1 LDQPL
6 HDQDEDATMT
16 VINTNLQS
24 INAQRNL
31 FKTQKGLDVSLQR
44 LSSGLRINSA
54 KDDAAGLAISQRFTS
69 QIRGQTQAIRNAN
82 DGISLVQIAESALVE
97 VSSNLQRIRELSVQ
111 SANATFSDTDR
122 VALQQEVGELIQEI
136 DRVGQATNF
145 NGVRLLDGSFSD
157 KVFQTGDQ
165 VGDNIKINGRINTTK
180 AGLELT
186 TATASVQGTTAVTGA
201 ALIAGDL
208 TINGLD
214 VGSVEGDAK
223 VIADKI
229 ATLKS
234 NLSAVAVNSQ
244 SGIAF
249 GDVANAANQSVY
261 LLKLDGNA
269 VNLTYGAAETIT
281 AQKVADAINTISGYA
296 ASVTGGQLNIT
307 KADGSNF
314 KLEESGTAA
323 TGAAGLVGDG
333 LPADAVT
340 YRGKITVTSTDEA
353 LVIAGNA
360 PAKAGLTA
368 QSITQATNTLR
379 IDTVQ
384 GAEAMINAVD
394 KALSTVNSNRA
405 SLGAVQN
412 RFDSVVTS
420 LQTSIESLS
429 AARSRILDADFASE
443 TANLTKN
450 QILQQAGI
458 AMLSQANQLPQN
470 ILSLLR

>member
-1 LDQPL
+1 
-6 HDQDEDATMT
+6 MT
-16 VINTNLQS
+16 IINTNLQS

-31 FKTQKGLDVSLQR
+31 FRTQKGLDVSLQR

-82 DGISLVQIAESALVE
+82 DGISLVQIAESSLVE
-97 VSSNLQRIRELSVQ
+97 VTNNLQRIRELSVQ

-122 VALQQEVGELIQEI
+122 QALQQEVGELIQEI
-136 DRVGQATNF
+136 DRVGRSTNF
-145 NGVRLLDGSFSD
+145 NGVRLLDGSFAD

-165 VGDNIKINGRINTTK
+165 VGDNIAISGKINTTK
-180 AGLELT
+180 AGLQLT
-186 TATASVQGTTAVTGA
+186 TATATQQGTAVGA
-201 ALIAGDL
+201 ANLIAGDL
-208 TINGLD
+208 TVNGLD
-214 VGSVEGDAK
+214 VGAVAADAK
-223 VIADKI
+223 AIADRI

-234 NLSAVAVNSQ
+234 NLSATATNAQ
-244 SGIAF
+244 TTIAF
-249 GDVANAANQSVY
+249 TTVTAPASQADY

-269 VNLTYGAAETIT
+269 VNLTYGAGNVT
-281 AQKVADAINTISGYA
+281 AQNVADAINEIAGYS
-296 ASVTGGQLNIT
+296 ASVVAGDLNIT

-314 KLEESGTAA
+314 ILEESGTLAGAEGLAA
-323 TGAAGLVGDG
+323 AST
-333 LPADAVT
+333 T
-340 YRGKITVTSTDEA
+340 YRGTVSVTSTDEA
-353 LVIAGNA
+353 LTIAGND
-360 PAKAGLTA
+360 PTKAGLA
-368 QSITQATNTLR
+368 AESITQATNTLR
-379 IDTVQ
+379 IDSVE
-384 GAEAMINAVD
+384 GAEAMITAVD
-394 KALSTVNSNRA
+394 AALSQVNSNRA
-405 SLGAVQN
+405 ALGAVQN

-429 AARSRILDADFASE
+429 AARSRILDADFAAE

>member
-1 LDQPL
+1 MLELRPAAPNDQE
-6 HDQDEDATMT
+6 EDATMT
-16 VINTNLQS
+16 IINTNLQS

-122 VALQQEVGELIQEI
+122 AALEQEVSELIQEI

-145 NGVRLLDGSFSD
+145 NGVRLLDGSFSN

-165 VGDNIKINGRINTTK
+165 VGDNIKINGKINTTK
-180 AGLELT
+180 AGLQLT
-186 TATASVQGTTAVTGA
+186 TATATSQGTAVTGVD
-201 ALIAGDL
+201 LIAGDL
-208 TINGLD
+208 TVNGLD
-214 VGSVEGDAK
+214 VGAVAGDAK
-223 VIADKI
+223 AIADKI

-234 NLSAVAVNSQ
+234 SLSATAVNSKTA
-244 SGIAF
+244 IAF
-249 GDVANAANQSVY
+249 TTVTAPADQAAY

-269 VNLTYGAAETIT
+269 VNLTYGANVT
-281 AQKVADAINTISGYA
+281 AQNVADAINTISGYT
-296 ASVTGGQLNIT
+296 ASVTAGALNIQ

-323 TGAAGLVGDG
+323 AASGL
-333 LPADAVT
+333 ATATTT
-340 YRGKITVTSTDEA
+340 YYGTVKVTSTDEA
-353 LVIAGNA
+353 LVIAGNT

-379 IDTVQ
+379 IDTVE
-384 GAEAMINAVD
+384 GAEDMINAVD
-394 KALSTVNSNRA
+394 SALATVNSNRA

>member
-1 LDQPL
+1 
-6 HDQDEDATMT
+6 MT
-16 VINTNLQS
+16 IINTNLQS

-31 FKTQKGLDVSLQR
+31 FRTQKGLDVSLQR

-82 DGISLVQIAESALVE
+82 DGISLVQIAESSLVE
-97 VSSNLQRIRELSVQ
+97 VTNNLQRIRELSVQ

-122 VALQQEVGELIQEI
+122 QALQQEVGELIQEI
-136 DRVGQATNF
+136 DRVGRSTNF
-145 NGVRLLDGSFSD
+145 NGVKLLDGSFAN

-165 VGDNIKINGRINTTK
+165 VGDNIAISGKINTTK
-180 AGLELT
+180 AGLRLT
-186 TATASVQGTTAVTGA
+186 TATATQQGTAVGA
-201 ALIAGDL
+201 ADLIAGDL
-208 TINGLD
+208 VVNDLD
-214 VGSVEGDAK
+214 VGAVAADAK
-223 VIADKI
+223 AIADRI

-234 NLSAVAVNSQ
+234 SLSATATNDQTGIVFTSVTAPASQ
-244 SGIAF
+244 A
-249 GDVANAANQSVY
+249 DY

-269 VNLTYGAAETIT
+269 VNLTYGGGNVT
-281 AQKVADAINTISGYA
+281 AQDVADAINEISGYT
-296 ASVTGGQLNIT
+296 ASVVAGALDIS

-314 KLEESGTAA
+314 IVEESGTLAA
-323 TGAAGLVGDG
+323 TEGLAA
-333 LPADAVT
+333 AATT
-340 YRGKITVTSTDEA
+340 YRGTVSVTSTDEA
-353 LVIAGNA
+353 LNIAGND
-360 PAKAGLTA
+360 PAKAGLA
-368 QSITQATNTLR
+368 AESITQATNSLR
-379 IDTVQ
+379 IDTVE
-384 GAEAMINAVD
+384 GAEAMITAVD
-394 KALSTVNSNRA
+394 AALQQVNTNRA

>member
-1 LDQPL
+1 
-6 HDQDEDATMT
+6 MT
-16 VINTNLQS
+16 IINTNLQS

-31 FKTQKGLDVSLQR
+31 FRTQKNLDVSLQR

-69 QIRGQTQAIRNAN
+69 QIRGQTQAIRNSN

-97 VSSNLQRIRELSVQ
+97 VSNNLQRIRELSVQ
-111 SANATFSDTDR
+111 SANATFSDSDR
-122 VALQQEVGELIQEI
+122 VALQQEASELIQEI
-136 DRVGQATNF
+136 DRVGKNTNF
-145 NGVRLLDGSFSD
+145 NGIKLTDGSFSD

-165 VGDNIKINGRINTTK
+165 VGDNIKISGKINATK
-180 AGLELT
+180 AGLKLT
-186 TATASVQGTTAVTGA
+186 TATAMQEGIASGTGAITGA
-201 ALIAGDL
+201 AINAGDL

-214 VGSVEGDAK
+214 VGAIDVADAK
-223 VIADKI
+223 AIAEKI
-229 ATLKS
+229 STLKS
-234 NLSAVAVNSQ
+234 NLTATAKNEQ
-244 SGIAF
+244 TGIAF
-249 GDVANAANQSVY
+249 GTVTAPADQSAY

-269 VNLTYGAAETIT
+269 VNLTYDGTDVTIAE
-281 AQKVADAINTISGYA
+281 VATAINEISGYTA
-296 ASVTGGQLNIT
+296 KVNGGNLEIT

-314 KLEESGTAA
+314 KLEDSGAA
-323 TGAAGLVGDG
+323 SNGAAGLAGGAAGAGTAQDYYGV
-333 LPADAVT
+333 V
-340 YRGKITVTSTDEA
+340 TVTSTDES
-353 LVIAGNA
+353 LVIGGTD
-360 PAKAGLTA
+360 PTKAGLTA
-368 QSITQATNTLR
+368 VSITQATNTLN
-379 IDTVQ
+379 IDSVE

-394 KALSTVNSNRA
+394 EALAVVNSNRA
-405 SLGAVQN
+405 ALGAVQN

-429 AARSRILDADFASE
+429 AARSRILDADFAAE

>member
-1 LDQPL
+1 
-6 HDQDEDATMT
+6 MT

-31 FKTQKGLDVSLQR
+31 FRTQKGLDVSLQR

-54 KDDAAGLAISQRFTS
+54 KDDAAGLAISERFTS

-97 VSSNLQRIRELSVQ
+97 VTNNLQRIRELSVQ
-111 SANATFSDTDR
+111 SANATFSNTDR

-136 DRVGQATNF
+136 DRVGKATNF
-145 NGVRLLDGSFSD
+145 NGVRLLDGSFANNT
-157 KVFQTGDQ
+157 FQTGDQ
-165 VGDNIKINGRINTTK
+165 VGDNITISGQINTTK
-180 AGLELT
+180 AGLQLT
-186 TATASVQGTTAVTGA
+186 TATASQQGTAVTGV
-201 ALIAGDL
+201 ALVAGDL
-208 TINGLD
+208 TVNGID
-214 VGSVEGDAK
+214 VGAVAGDAK
-223 VIADKI
+223 AIADRI
-229 ATLKS
+229 ATLQS
-234 NLSAVAVNSQ
+234 NLSAEAINSQ
-244 SGIAF
+244 TGIAF
-249 GDVANAANQSVY
+249 TTVVAPANQDEY

-269 VNLTYGAAETIT
+269 VNLTYGANVT
-281 AQKVADAINTISGYA
+281 AQNVADAINQISGYT
-296 ASVTGGQLNIT
+296 ASVTGGALNIS

-314 KLEESGTAA
+314 VLEQSGTAA
-323 TGAAGLVGDG
+323 GATGLAA
-333 LPADAVT
+333 ANTT
-340 YRGKITVTSTDEA
+340 YYGTVKVTSTDEA
-353 LVIAGNA
+353 LVIAGND

-379 IDTVQ
+379 IDTVA
-384 GAEAMINAVD
+384 GAEAMILAVD
-394 KALSTVNSNRA
+394 KALGVVNSNRA
-405 SLGAVQN
+405 ALGAVQN

-429 AARSRILDADFASE
+429 AARSRILDADFAAE

>member
-1 LDQPL
+1 
-6 HDQDEDATMT
+6 MT

-31 FKTQKGLDVSLQR
+31 FRTQKGLDVSLQR

-82 DGISLVQIAESALVE
+82 DGISLVQIAESSLVE
-97 VSSNLQRIRELSVQ
+97 VTNNLQRIRELSVQ

-122 VALQQEVGELIQEI
+122 QALQQEVGELIQEI
-136 DRVGQATNF
+136 DRVGRSTNF
-145 NGVRLLDGSFSD
+145 NGVKLLDGSFAN

-165 VGDNIKINGRINTTK
+165 VGDNISISGKINTTK
-180 AGLELT
+180 AGLRLT
-186 TATASVQGTTAVTGA
+186 TATATQQGTAVGTTD
-201 ALIAGDL
+201 LVAGDL
-208 TINGLD
+208 VVNDLD
-214 VGSVEGDAK
+214 VGAVAADAK
-223 VIADKI
+223 AIADRI

-234 NLSAVAVNSQ
+234 SLSATATNTQAGITFGTVTAPADQ
-244 SGIAF
+244 SE
-249 GDVANAANQSVY
+249 Y

-269 VNLTYGAAETIT
+269 VNLTYGADVT
-281 AQKVADAINTISGYA
+281 AQDVADAINEISGYTA
-296 ASVTGGQLNIT
+296 TVVAGDLTIT

-314 KLEESGTAA
+314 TLEESGTAA
-323 TGAAGLVGDG
+323 AADG
-333 LPADAVT
+333 LAAATTT
-340 YRGKITVTSTDEA
+340 YRGTVSVTSTDEA
-353 LVIAGNA
+353 LTIAGND
-360 PAKAGLTA
+360 PAKAGLA
-368 QSITQATNTLR
+368 AESITQATNTLR
-379 IDTVQ
+379 IDTVA
-384 GAEAMINAVD
+384 GAEAMITAVD
-394 KALSTVNSNRA
+394 AALSQVNSNRA

-429 AARSRILDADFASE
+429 AARSRILDADFAAE

>member
-1 LDQPL
+1 
-6 HDQDEDATMT
+6 MT
-16 VINTNLQS
+16 IINTNLQS

-31 FKTQKGLDVSLQR
+31 FRTQKGLDVSLQR

-82 DGISLVQIAESALVE
+82 DGISLVQIAESSLVE
-97 VSSNLQRIRELSVQ
+97 VTNNLQRIRELSVQ

-122 VALQQEVGELIQEI
+122 LALQQEVGELIQEI
-136 DRVGQATNF
+136 DRVGRSTNF
-145 NGVRLLDGSFSD
+145 NGVKLLDGSFAN

-165 VGDNIKINGRINTTK
+165 VGDNIAISGKINTTK
-180 AGLELT
+180 AGLRLT
-186 TATASVQGTTAVTGA
+186 TATATQQGTAVGA
-201 ALIAGDL
+201 TNLIAGDL
-208 TINGLD
+208 VVNGLD
-214 VGSVEGDAK
+214 VGAVAADAK
-223 VIADKI
+223 AIADRI

-234 NLSAVAVNSQ
+234 SLSATATNDQ
-244 SGIAF
+244 TAIAF
-249 GDVANAANQSVY
+249 TTVTAPASQADY

-269 VNLTYGAAETIT
+269 VNLTYGAGNVT
-281 AQKVADAINTISGYA
+281 AQNVADAINEISGYT
-296 ASVTGGQLNIT
+296 ASVVAGALDIS
-307 KADGSNF
+307 KEDGSNF
-314 KLEESGTAA
+314 ILEESGTLAGAEGLAAAA
-323 TGAAGLVGDG
+323 T
-333 LPADAVT
+333 T
-340 YRGKITVTSTDEA
+340 YRGTVSVTSTDEA
-353 LVIAGNA
+353 LNIAGND
-360 PAKAGLTA
+360 PSKAGLA
-368 QSITQATNTLR
+368 AESITQATNTLR
-379 IDTVQ
+379 IDSVE
-384 GAEAMINAVD
+384 GAEAMITAVD
-394 KALSTVNSNRA
+394 SALQQVNTNRA

-429 AARSRILDADFASE
+429 AARSRILDADFAAE

>member
-1 LDQPL
+1 
-6 HDQDEDATMT
+6 MT

-31 FKTQKGLDVSLQR
+31 FRTQKGLDVSLQR

-82 DGISLVQIAESALVE
+82 DGISLVQIAESSLVE
-97 VSSNLQRIRELSVQ
+97 VTNNLQRIRELSVQ

-122 VALQQEVGELIQEI
+122 AALQQEVGELIQEI
-136 DRVGQATNF
+136 DRVGRSTNF
-145 NGVRLLDGSFSD
+145 NGVKLLDGSFAN

-165 VGDNIKINGRINTTK
+165 VGDNISISGKINTTK
-180 AGLELT
+180 AGLRLT
-186 TATASVQGTTAVTGA
+186 TATATQQGTAVGTTD
-201 ALIAGDL
+201 LVAGDL
-208 TINGLD
+208 VVNDLD
-214 VGSVEGDAK
+214 VGAVAADAK
-223 VIADKI
+223 AIADRI

-234 NLSAVAVNSQ
+234 SLSATATNSQ
-244 SGIAF
+244 TAIAF
-249 GDVANAANQSVY
+249 TTVTAPADQSEY

-269 VNLTYGAAETIT
+269 VNLTYGADVT
-281 AQKVADAINTISGYA
+281 AQDVADAINEISGYTA
-296 ASVTGGQLNIT
+296 TVVAGDLNIT

-314 KLEESGTAA
+314 TLEESGTLSGASGLTAA
-323 TGAAGLVGDG
+323 TT
-333 LPADAVT
+333 T
-340 YRGKITVTSTDEA
+340 YRGTVSVTSTDEA
-353 LVIAGNA
+353 LTIAGND
-360 PAKAGLTA
+360 PTKAGLA
-368 QSITQATNTLR
+368 AESITQATNTLR
-379 IDTVQ
+379 IDTVA
-384 GAEAMINAVD
+384 GAESMITAVD
-394 KALSTVNSNRA
+394 AALSQVNSNRA

-429 AARSRILDADFASE
+429 AARSRILDADFAAE

>member
-1 LDQPL
+1 
-6 HDQDEDATMT
+6 MT
-16 VINTNLQS
+16 IINTNLQS

-122 VALQQEVGELIQEI
+122 AALQQEVSELIQEI

-165 VGDNIKINGRINTTK
+165 VGDNIKINGKINTTK
-180 AGLELT
+180 AGLQLT
-186 TATASVQGTTAVTGA
+186 TATASSQGTDVTGA

-214 VGSVEGDAK
+214 VGSVAGDAK
-223 VIADKI
+223 AIADKI

-234 NLSAVAVNSQ
+234 NLSATAVNDKTA
-244 SGIAF
+244 IAF
-249 GDVANAANQSVY
+249 TQVTAPTDQAAY

-269 VNLTYGAAETIT
+269 VNLTYGANVT
-281 AQKVADAINTISGYA
+281 AQNVADAINAISGYT
-296 ASVTGGQLNIT
+296 ASVSAGALNIS

-314 KLEESGTAA
+314 KLEESGTLAGAEGLAAAA
-323 TGAAGLVGDG
+323 T
-333 LPADAVT
+333 T
-340 YRGKITVTSTDEA
+340 YYGTVKVTSTDEA
-353 LVIAGNA
+353 LVIAGTT

-379 IDTVQ
+379 IDTVE
-384 GAEAMINAVD
+384 GAEDMINAVD
-394 KALSTVNSNRA
+394 IALSTVNSNRA

>member
-1 LDQPL
+1 
-6 HDQDEDATMT
+6 MT
-16 VINTNLQS
+16 IINTNLQS

-31 FKTQKGLDVSLQR
+31 FRTQKGLDVSLQR

-82 DGISLVQIAESALVE
+82 DGISLVQIAESSLVE
-97 VSSNLQRIRELSVQ
+97 VTNNLQRIRELSVQ

-122 VALQQEVGELIQEI
+122 LALQQEVGELIQEI
-136 DRVGQATNF
+136 DRVGRSTNF
-145 NGVRLLDGSFSD
+145 NGVKLLDGSFAN

-165 VGDNIKINGRINTTK
+165 VGDNIAISGKINTTK
-180 AGLELT
+180 AGLRLT
-186 TATASVQGTTAVTGA
+186 TATATQQGTAVGA
-201 ALIAGDL
+201 ANLIAGDL
-208 TINGLD
+208 VVNGLD
-214 VGSVEGDAK
+214 VGAVAADAK
-223 VIADKI
+223 AIADRI

-234 NLSAVAVNSQ
+234 SLSATATNDQ
-244 SGIAF
+244 TGIAF
-249 GDVANAANQSVY
+249 TTVTAPASQADY

-269 VNLTYGAAETIT
+269 VNLTYGAGNVT
-281 AQKVADAINTISGYA
+281 AQNVADAINEISGYT
-296 ASVTGGQLNIT
+296 ASVVAGALDIS
-307 KADGSNF
+307 KEDGSNF
-314 KLEESGTAA
+314 TLEESGTLAGAEGLAAAA
-323 TGAAGLVGDG
+323 T
-333 LPADAVT
+333 T
-340 YRGKITVTSTDEA
+340 YRGTVSVTSTDEA
-353 LVIAGNA
+353 LNISGND
-360 PAKAGLTA
+360 PSKAGLA
-368 QSITQATNTLR
+368 AESITQATNTLR
-379 IDTVQ
+379 IDTVD
-384 GAEAMINAVD
+384 GAEAMITAVD
-394 KALSTVNSNRA
+394 AALQQVNSNRA

-429 AARSRILDADFASE
+429 AARSRILDADFAAE